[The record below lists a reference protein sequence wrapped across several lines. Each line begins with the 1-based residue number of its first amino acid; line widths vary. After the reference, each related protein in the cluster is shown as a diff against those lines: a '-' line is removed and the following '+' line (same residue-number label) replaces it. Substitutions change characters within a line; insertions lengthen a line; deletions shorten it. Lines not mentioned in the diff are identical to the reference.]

1 MENKGKILEAVYDA
15 IREVNEQ
22 VDEKQQLELS
32 NETIFVGDGSN
43 LDSIGLVNLIVLVEQ
58 NIEDMFGL
66 SLTLAD
72 EKALSQEQ
80 SPFRTVGSLVDY
92 IELLINEGT
101 ANEC

>member
-1 MENKGKILEAVYDA
+1 MGNKDKILEAVYDA
-15 IREVNEQ
+15 VREVNEQ
-22 VDEKQQLELS
+22 IDEDKQLELS
-32 NETIFVGDGSN
+32 SETILVGDGSN
-43 LDSIGLVNLIVLVEQ
+43 LDSIGLVSLIVTAEQ

-92 IELLINEGT
+92 VELLINEV
-101 ANEC
+101 AE

>member
-1 MENKGKILEAVYDA
+1 MGNKDKILEAVYDA

-22 VDEKQQLELS
+22 VDEEQQLELS
-32 NETIFVGDGSN
+32 SETILVGDGSN
-43 LDSIGLVNLIVLVEQ
+43 LDSIGLVSLIVTAEQ

-72 EKALSQEQ
+72 EKALSQEK

-92 IELLINEGT
+92 VEMLINEGT
-101 ANEC
+101 E

>member
-1 MENKGKILEAVYDA
+1 MGNKDKILEAVYDA

-22 VDEKQQLELS
+22 VDEEQQLELS
-32 NETIFVGDGSN
+32 SETILVGDGSN
-43 LDSIGLVNLIVLVEQ
+43 LDSIGLVSLIVTAEQ

-92 IELLINEGT
+92 VELLINEV
-101 ANEC
+101 AE

>member
-1 MENKGKILEAVYDA
+1 MEIKEKILEAVYDA

-22 VDEKQQLELS
+22 IDEDQQLELS
-32 NETIFVGDGSN
+32 SETILVGDGSN
-43 LDSIGLVNLIVLVEQ
+43 LDSIGLVSLIVTAEQ

-72 EKALSQEQ
+72 EKALSQKK

-92 IELLINEGT
+92 VELLINEG
-101 ANEC
+101 AE

>member
-1 MENKGKILEAVYDA
+1 MEIKEKILEAVYDA

-22 VDEKQQLELS
+22 VDEEQQLELS
-32 NETIFVGDGSN
+32 NETIFVGDGSK
-43 LDSIGLVNLIVLVEQ
+43 LDSIGLVNLIVSVEQ

-80 SPFRTVGSLVDY
+80 SPFRTVGSLVEY
-92 IELLINEGT
+92 VELLINEGT
-101 ANEC
+101 E